1 MFPLSDVIPSRT
13 PPLATIVL
21 IALNALV
28 FLFEL
33 QLDGDGLRQLVNS
46 YGVRP
51 AAFWWPTL
59 LTSQFLH
66 AGWIHLGANLLFLWI
81 FGDNVEDAFGRARFL
96 LFYLGCG
103 AAAALTQVALHSW
116 SSAPMIG
123 ASGAVAGVLG
133 AYLVLY
139 PRSRVLTAMFAI
151 IYADIIEVPAIFF
164 FGIWFIVQLLNGVG
178 AIGTGAADG
187 AMAFWAHAAGFLTGA
202 ACGAYARF
210 AAASLRRY
218 WN

>member
-13 PPLATIVL
+13 PPIATIVL

-33 QLDGDGLRQLVNS
+33 TLDSYELRQLVGT
-46 YGVRP
+46 YGVTP
-51 AAFWWPTL
+51 AAFWWPTV

-66 AGWIHLGANLLFLWI
+66 AGWIHLAANLLFLWI
-81 FGDNVEDAFGRARFL
+81 FGDNVEDAFGRAWFL
-96 LFYLGCG
+96 VFYLGCG
-103 AAAALTQVALHSW
+103 AVASLTQVTLHSW
-116 SSAPMIG
+116 SGAPMIG
-123 ASGAVAGVLG
+123 ASGAVAGILG

-151 IYADIIEVPAIFF
+151 IYADIVEVPAIFF
-164 FGIWFIVQLLNGVG
+164 FGIWFIVQLLSGVG
-178 AIGTGAADG
+178 SIGTGAADG
-187 AMAFWAHAAGFLTGA
+187 AMAFWAHLAGFLTGA